1 MSFTDDAL
9 VCENPRKPRASER
22 DVSYLQ
28 IAQRAQPRFNEVNL
42 CATKNTPRE
51 KNCVICLNSV
61 DR

>member
-1 MSFTDDAL
+1 MSFADDAL

-42 CATKNTPRE
+42 CAT
-51 KNCVICLNSV
+51 
-61 DR
+61 